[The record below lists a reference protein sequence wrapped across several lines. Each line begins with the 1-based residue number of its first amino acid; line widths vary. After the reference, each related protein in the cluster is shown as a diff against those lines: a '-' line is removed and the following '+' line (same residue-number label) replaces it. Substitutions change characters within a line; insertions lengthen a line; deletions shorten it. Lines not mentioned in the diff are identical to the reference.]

1 MSALL
6 RRMMLRQY
14 LAPDPDPAG
23 GAPSSGPA
31 PSPSQAPAEPQTFSR
46 EYVRELREEAAT
58 QRRSRQEAEAQ
69 AKTHEEN
76 AKKAA
81 AEAEA
86 KVTAAQTAANDRII
100 RAELKAEALKAGMVD
115 LDGLKLADLS
125 KVKLNAET
133 GEVEGAEALM
143 TDLKKAKP
151 FLFGAPASTSH
162 AGTKPPKPG
171 DPEVKDART
180 MTAEEYAKER
190 AKIRRGELPT
200 AKA

>member
-6 RRMMLRQY
+6 RRMMRQVY
-14 LAPDPDPAG
+14 MAPDPDPTG
-23 GAPSSGPA
+23 GAPSPGPA
-31 PSPSQAPAEPQTFSR
+31 PSPSPAAHEPATFSR
-46 EYVRELREEAAT
+46 EYVTELRQESAT
-58 QRRSRQEAEAQ
+58 QRRARQEAEAL
-69 AKTHEEN
+69 AKTHEET

-86 KVTAAQTAANDRII
+86 KIAAAQTAANERII
-100 RAELKAEALKAGMVD
+100 RAELKAEAIKAGMVD

-151 FLFGAPASTSH
+151 FLFGAPANTSH

-180 MTAEEYAKER
+180 MSKEDYVKER
-190 AKIRRGELPT
+190 DKIRRGELPT
-200 AKA
+200 VKA